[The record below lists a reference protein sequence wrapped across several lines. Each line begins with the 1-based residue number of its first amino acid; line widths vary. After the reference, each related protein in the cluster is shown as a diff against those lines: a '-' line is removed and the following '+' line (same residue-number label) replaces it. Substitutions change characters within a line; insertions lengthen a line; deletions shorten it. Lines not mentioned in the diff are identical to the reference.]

1 MMLKDW
7 KQLMNKL
14 HNSLIIFH
22 FFKEKFER
30 DQFLVEFSV
39 EKTKKYGKRCKE
51 IVHFNEDLKQTI
63 FLKQIIDVCAFLEE
77 FNVFNSLAKDNERVK
92 LVCKQVKP
100 ALKRIE
106 EVKGL
111 KAYRNALIAHNF
123 RTASNKENVV
133 LLSDYSKNPDYP
145 NSIAEIFFLSAICS
159 TIIEAVSTEFENEL
173 QQALEN
179 YQSRL
184 EDDRNEPLRGV
195 KTIRQA
201 YDEVEKLRIRLQL
214 VPKFIEHEFTEF
226 NMALDKVNWD
236 VIPREF
242 ELSEEKTNKSWCEV
256 LGLYLQM
263 RGYEEIKYIKGSK
276 GRHTNH
282 WLELYGYAITITDRL
297 DAFKPPKMREIHD
310 LITDLEPYN
319 EENAGQQVQLVY
331 KEIMKVVTP

>member
-1 MMLKDW
+1 
-7 KQLMNKL
+7 MNQL
-14 HNSLIIFH
+14 HNSLTIFH

-51 IVHFNEDLKQTI
+51 IAHFNEDLKQTL

-77 FNVFNSLAKDNERVK
+77 FNVFKSLGENNERVRR
-92 LVCKQVKP
+92 VCKQVKP
-100 ALKRIE
+100 ALKRID

-111 KAYRNALIAHNF
+111 RAYRNALVAHNF
-123 RTASNKENVV
+123 RIASNKEDVV

-159 TIIEAVSTEFENEL
+159 TIIEAVSTEFNNEL
-173 QQALEN
+173 REALKN
-179 YQSRL
+179 YNDRL
-184 EDDRNEPLRGV
+184 EDDRSEPLRGV

-201 YDEVEKLRIRLQL
+201 YDEVEKLRLSIQL
-214 VPKFIEHEFTEF
+214 EPKFIEHEFTEF
-226 NMALDKVNWD
+226 NMALDAINWD
-236 VIPREF
+236 VIPSEF

-263 RGYEEIKYIKGSK
+263 RGYENIKFIKGSK

-282 WLELYGYAITITDRL
+282 WLELYGYAITITDGL
-297 DAFKPPKMREIHD
+297 DAFKPPKMREIHE
-310 LITDLEPYN
+310 LITNLELCN
-319 EENAGQQVQLVY
+319 EENSSQKIKLAY